1 MQHFIS
7 LNQPTLHCENTFT
20 LKHIFIM
27 KTNEELQKDV
37 QNALKWEPLLHAAEI
52 GVSVKDGVVTL
63 TGTVDSYTKKTEAE
77 SAVKS
82 IIGVKALV
90 ENIEVK
96 YASTYAKKDDNDIAK
111 EIINAINW
119 NWEVPNDKV
128 KVKVENG
135 WVTLEGELS
144 WNYQRTAAKDAVS
157 KLAGVMGV
165 SNNITIKSES
175 KDAVEKADIES
186 AFRRNWSLDDEDINV
201 KVHDHKVTL
210 TGTVGSWYQKDEAA
224 KIARK
229 ANGVWMVDNELEVEY
244 EYEYDEE

>member
-1 MQHFIS
+1 
-7 LNQPTLHCENTFT
+7 
-20 LKHIFIM
+20 M
-27 KTNEELQKDV
+27 KTNEELQKEV

-82 IIGVKALV
+82 IVGVKALV

-111 EIINAINW
+111 EIINAIQW

-144 WNYQRTAAKDAVS
+144 WNYQKTAAKDAVS
-157 KLAGVMGV
+157 KLMGVTGV
-165 SNNITIKSES
+165 SNKITIKADSSDSIE
-175 KDAVEKADIES
+175 KDDIES
-186 AFRRNWSLDDEDINV
+186 ALRRNWSLDDEDINV
-201 KVHDHKVTL
+201 KVSDHKVIL
-210 TGTVGSWYQKDEAA
+210 TGIVGSWYQKEEAGR
-224 KIARK
+224 IAWK

-244 EYEYDEE
+244 EYEFEE